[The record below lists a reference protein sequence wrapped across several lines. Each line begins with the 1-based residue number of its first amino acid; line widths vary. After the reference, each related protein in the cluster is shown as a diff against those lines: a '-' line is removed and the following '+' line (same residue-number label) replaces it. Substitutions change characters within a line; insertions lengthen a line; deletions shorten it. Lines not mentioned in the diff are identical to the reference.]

1 MIEILILHARIII
14 TCPHTLQQTFF
25 ALCSYPVPQMEL
37 IMNFWLSPSAKQHR
51 NPCSGLPP
59 VHQDLSMW
67 HDWPVEEAGL
77 KV

>member
-1 MIEILILHARIII
+1 MLI
-14 TCPHTLQQTFF
+14 
-25 ALCSYPVPQMEL
+25 PQMEL